1 MSHNPE
7 LTRAYND
14 RRKWRDRIIGLSLAT
29 ESARANFSPG
39 DDWLPQDD
47 RVAFQ
52 LEQLHASID
61 EAADRLAR
69 AAMAHQMA
77 LDELETKIESEGQ
90 KLTESD

>member
-7 LTRAYND
+7 LTRASNE
-14 RRKWRDRIIGLSLAT
+14 RRKWRDRIIGLSLSV

-52 LEQLHASID
+52 IEQLHAAID
-61 EAADRLAR
+61 ETADRLTR
-69 AAMAHQMA
+69 AAMAHRA
-77 LDELETKIESEGQ
+77 AIDELETRREADRLAE
-90 KLTESD
+90 E